1 MRILLSMLFTSIF
14 LASCGDKSKVNDFG
28 IGIHRPNSIIDNQ
41 LMFSSFEEEYSF
53 PNWFN
58 DSLILEKK
66 IAKIIRKIY
75 PLGRKIKESDSL
87 SVLPIKTVTY
97 QFDKKGKISFVEII
111 LTRDNQVI
119 STLQLKYG
127 SLNEKIGY
135 APFTI
140 VKNDGF
146 HTKKEESTEIPM
158 YEVKKLTGDYFQF
171 ALKKRA
177 EQLFVM
183 NENKNWG
190 PFRINKKLHPA
201 EEDRLVL
208 GSMFRP
214 LKSYSV
220 ENTNQESKVE
230 KFEYRKDLITE
241 ITSVDYPFQS
251 KRSFQYD
258 RRGYCTSYIDSLFS
272 EEEFLSRTISKF
284 TNNMQ
289 FSPTQIAHVKESMNG
304 ESSFHFLEVFEYEY
318 RN

>member
-1 MRILLSMLFTSIF
+1 MI
-14 LASCGDKSKVNDFG
+14 N
-28 IGIHRPNSIIDNQ
+28 NQ
-41 LMFSSFEEEYSF
+41 LLFSSFEEEYSF

-75 PLGRKIKESDSL
+75 PLGLQIDQSDSL
-87 SVLPIKTVTY
+87 SIRPIKTVTY
-97 QFDKKGKISFVEII
+97 QFDKKGKISFVEIV

-119 STLQLKYG
+119 STVQLKYG

-135 APFTI
+135 ASFTI

-146 HTKKEESTEIPM
+146 QTKKEESTEIPM
-158 YEVKKLTGDYFQF
+158 YEVKKLSVDYIQF
-171 ALKKRA
+171 TLKKRA
-177 EQLFVM
+177 GQLFVI

-201 EEDRLVL
+201 AEDVLIL

-220 ENTNQESKVE
+220 ENTNQESNVE
-230 KFEYRKDLITE
+230 NFEYKKDLISE
-241 ITSVDYPFQS
+241 ITSIDYPFQS

-272 EEEFLSRTISKF
+272 EKEFLSRTISKY

-289 FSPTQIAHVKESMNG
+289 FSPTQIAHVKENMKG
-304 ESSFHFLEVFEYEY
+304 ESSFHFLEVFAYEY